1 MMVNIVEQQA
11 AVVWSVELNAT
22 VSVVMQKMFY
32 KACSSN
38 QTSSALV
45 QTFAKP
51 FVHPN
56 GRVVFV
62 PYGWQL
68 MALATQDAKQV
79 GAGPPQSPP
88 SDNKSHH

>member
-1 MMVNIVEQQA
+1 MMVNIIEQQA

-22 VSVVMQKMFY
+22 VSIMMQKLRGRQ
-32 KACSSN
+32 SSN

-88 SDNKSHH
+88 RNLMSHH